1 MIQSKEVRIGN
12 LVEFNGEVFEI
23 ESISRDLPNI
33 KLDSRGIGVVP
44 WVSLNGVTLTE
55 EWLVKFGFVQYGQK
69 NEHNPM
75 LLCKSNY
82 DFAIYPPSD
91 IFKKKYWRTSIH
103 ESIASY
109 KDLNILFVHQLQN
122 LYFALTGEELTLTPN
137 ETHNN

>member
-1 MIQSKEVRIGN
+1 MIQAKEVRIGN

-55 EWLVKFGFVQYGQK
+55 EWLVKFGFEFNVDYV
-69 NEHNPM
+69 
-75 LLCKSNY
+75 
-82 DFAIYPPSD
+82 
-91 IFKKKYWRTSIH
+91 IFKNGFTICFEKQGSWLNCFL
-103 ESIASY
+103 ESIGIE
-109 KDLNILFVHQLQN
+109 ILYVHQLQN
-122 LYFALTGEELTLTPN
+122 LYFALTAQELTLTPN